1 MIKIINST
9 CGRHGLSLKLQ
20 RCLAKYGVVCF
31 NCESVTE
38 SGLTPPEFLLFEA
51 QNIKY
56 IQSENTIVITDGTEQ
71 INFSADKNIYIL
83 SNSAPAD
90 KAENIITCGCSC
102 DNAVSISSIGDSEAF
117 ICINQ
122 SLETVNG
129 ETILPCEI
137 QAELNGNFNTT
148 DVIILCTV
156 LIISGKVKNGKL
168 RL

>member
-9 CGRHGLSLKLQ
+9 CEQHGLSLKLQ
-20 RCLAKYGVVCF
+20 RCLSKYGVICL

-38 SGLTPPEFLLFEA
+38 SGLTPPEFLLFET

-56 IQSENTIVITDGTEQ
+56 IQSENTIVITNSIEQ
-71 INFSADKNIYIL
+71 INFSADQNIYIL
-83 SNSAPAD
+83 SGSSSAN
-90 KAENIITCGCSC
+90 KTENIITCGCSYN
-102 DNAVSISSIGDSEAF
+102 NAVSVSSISDSEAF
-117 ICINQ
+117 ICINR
-122 SLETVNG
+122 SIETVNG

-137 QAELNGNFNTT
+137 QAELNGNFNTN

-168 RL
+168 SL